1 MNEYLYGMSSGSHN
15 SSSQPAT
22 DSESSAQTSL
32 SSKEDTA
39 LIERATLGDEKAYRL
54 IVEKYTRA
62 LRFHITRMVRDKE
75 IIDDLIQEIFLKA
88 FSNLGSYNTSFAF
101 STWLYRIATNHTID
115 HLRKKKLRTLSI
127 DEPIQSKDG
136 VMHIEIA
143 DNSTRADELI
153 LNQQRDKIILNALET
168 LPSKYRMVI
177 EMRHMEEKSYQE
189 ISEELDLPLGTVKA
203 HIFRARE
210 LLYKYLKDKRASF

>member
-1 MNEYLYGMSSGSHN
+1 M
-15 SSSQPAT
+15 
-22 DSESSAQTSL
+22 ESSAQSSI
-32 SSKEDTA
+32 SSKEDA
-39 LIERATLGDEKAYRL
+39 LLIERAAQGDEHAFRL
-54 IVEKYTRA
+54 IVEKYSRA
-62 LRFHITRMVRDKE
+62 LRFHITRMVREKE

-115 HLRKKKLRTLSI
+115 HLRKKKLKTLSI
-127 DEPIQSKDG
+127 DEPVQSKDG
-136 VMHIEIA
+136 EMQIEIP

-153 LNQQRDKIILNALET
+153 LTQQRNKIILEALET
-168 LPSKYRMVI
+168 LPSKYRTVI

-189 ISEELDLPLGTVKA
+189 ISEELFLPLGTVKA

-210 LLYKYLKDKRASF
+210 LLYKYLKDKRSSF

>member
-1 MNEYLYGMSSGSHN
+1 LNEYLYSMSSGSHN
-15 SSSQPAT
+15 PSSKSSSET
-22 DSESSAQTSL
+22 DPSVQTSL

-39 LIERATLGDEKAYRL
+39 LIDRATLGDEKAFKL
-54 IVEKYTRA
+54 IVEKYSRA

-88 FSNLGSYNTSFAF
+88 FTNLGSYNTSFAF

-115 HLRKKKLRTLSI
+115 HLRKKKLKTLSI
-127 DEPIQSKDG
+127 DEPLQSKDG
-136 VMHIEIA
+136 EMQFEIP

-153 LNQQRDKIILNALET
+153 LNKQRDKIILDALET
-168 LPSKYRMVI
+168 LPTKYRQVI

>member
-1 MNEYLYGMSSGSHN
+1 MSTGAQHPPQQTAPDSGVSDQ
-15 SSSQPAT
+15 SSV
-22 DSESSAQTSL
+22 
-32 SSKEDTA
+32 SSKEDA
-39 LIERATLGDEKAYRL
+39 LLIERAANGDEQAFKL
-54 IVEKYTRA
+54 IVEKYSRA

-75 IIDDLIQEIFLKA
+75 VIDDLIQEIFLKA

-115 HLRKKKLRTLSI
+115 HLRKKKLKTLSI
-127 DEPIQSKDG
+127 DEPVQSKDG
-136 VMHIEIA
+136 EMQIEIA
-143 DNSTRADELI
+143 DNSMRADDLI
-153 LNQQRDKIILNALET
+153 LNKQRDKIILDALET

-189 ISEELDLPLGTVKA
+189 IAEELDLPLGTVKA

-210 LLYKYLKDKRASF
+210 LLYKYLKDKRSSF

>member
-1 MNEYLYGMSSGSHN
+1 MSSGTQHPT
-15 SSSQPAT
+15 SQTVSDA
-22 DSESSAQTSL
+22 DQSAQVSL
-32 SSKEDTA
+32 SSREDAA
-39 LIERATLGDEKAYRL
+39 LIERAAGGDEQAFRL
-54 IVEKYTRA
+54 IVEKYSRA

-115 HLRKKKLRTLSI
+115 HLRKKKLKTLSI
-127 DEPIQSKDG
+127 DEPVQSKDG
-136 VMHIEIA
+136 EMQIEIA

-153 LNQQRDKIILNALET
+153 LNKQRDKIILDALET

-210 LLYKYLKDKRASF
+210 LLYKYLKDKRSSF